1 MPHSIVQNILLFSR
15 LSQYS
20 GEQIYQVIHDESPQ
34 TVAVVLARLDS
45 KKAKEILNLFPVEE
59 QKDLI
64 YRMATAKSIPSEF
77 LNEVAN
83 IIGSKLRMFDPAE
96 RDLSHSDMSGQDK
109 MAEILKHMGASKS
122 KELLDALAEKDAG
135 MSDRIKR
142 RMFLFEDIVDAE
154 PESLKRALMQIE
166 TDTLA
171 LALKGSTK
179 EIFQSVSEALSENR
193 RKLLISELKYMGPRY
208 KSEIEKARTEVVST
222 LRGFFDQGILR
233 MKGDLS
239 EDEWV

>member
-45 KKAKEILNLFPVEE
+45 KKAKEILNLFPAEE

-83 IIGSKLRMFDPAE
+83 IIGSKLRMYNG
-96 RDLSHSDMSGQDK
+96 DLPHAGMSGQDK

-239 EDEWV
+239 EDEWI

>member
-20 GEQIYQVIHDESPQ
+20 AEQIYQVIHDESPQ

-45 KKAKEILNLFPVEE
+45 KKAKEILNLFPAEE

-83 IIGSKLRMFDPAE
+83 IIGGKLRMFDPAE
-96 RDLSHSDMSGQDK
+96 RDLPHTDMNGQDK
-109 MAEILKHMGASKS
+109 MTEILKHMGASKS
-122 KELLDALAEKDAG
+122 KELLDALAQKDAG
-135 MSDRIKR
+135 ISDRIKQK
-142 RMFLFEDIVDAE
+142 MFLFEDIVNAE
-154 PESLKRALMQIE
+154 TESLKRALMQLKI
-166 TDTLA
+166 DILA
-171 LALKGSTK
+171 LSLKGSTK
-179 EIFQSVSEALSENR
+179 EIFHAVLEALSENR
-193 RKLLISELKYMGPRY
+193 RKMLISEIKYMGPRY
-208 KSEIEKARTEVVST
+208 KSEIEKARTEVAAT